1 MGDTTRPGRNSSV
14 RYCTCLL
21 AFAIS
26 AVPRSVFAAEP
37 APSAA
42 KATPSAATSSP
53 VGAASTP
60 SLYDI
65 VGDLGRNDTLRR
77 RIATVLQET
86 SDWKPLADQLQ
97 DPALASE
104 LQALEASGDTLS
116 RARYMELVDAD
127 TRLRE
132 RVRAANDA
140 TAALGRF
147 TRKVEQE
154 LENLGREA
162 ARWPE
167 RATAGARVGGS
178 RGNSTQDRR
187 GRTRTRGGGGAI
199 ARTSRPAGGRL

>member
-1 MGDTTRPGRNSSV
+1 M
-14 RYCTCLL
+14 
-21 AFAIS
+21 
-26 AVPRSVFAAEP
+26 
-37 APSAA
+37 
-42 KATPSAATSSP
+42 
-53 VGAASTP
+53 
-60 SLYDI
+60 YDI

-77 RIATVLQET
+77 RIATALQDT

-104 LQALEASGDTLS
+104 LTALEASGDTLS

-167 RATAGARVGGS
+167 RAKQARELEAPAEIQRRTDAAGRELAAVR
-178 RGNSTQDRR
+178 
-187 GRTRTRGGGGAI
+187 GAI
-199 ARTSRPAGGRL
+199 ARTSRPTRGRL

>member
-1 MGDTTRPGRNSSV
+1 M
-14 RYCTCLL
+14 
-21 AFAIS
+21 
-26 AVPRSVFAAEP
+26 
-37 APSAA
+37 
-42 KATPSAATSSP
+42 
-53 VGAASTP
+53 
-60 SLYDI
+60 
-65 VGDLGRNDTLRR
+65 
-77 RIATVLQET
+77 QET
-86 SDWKPLADQLQ
+86 SDWKPLADQLK

-104 LQALEASGDTLS
+104 LTALEASGDTLS

-167 RATAGARVGGS
+167 RAKQARELEAPAEIQRRTDAAGRELAAMR
-178 RGNSTQDRR
+178 
-187 GRTRTRGGGGAI
+187 GAI
-199 ARTSRPAGGRL
+199 ARTSRPTRGCL